1 LEPTSLERG
10 GARFRA
16 VTRGWRRIGVATV
29 KVSGGGMGG
38 RRTNLN
44 HDAVDG
50 IFKLRS
56 SSKIAFDIGV
66 RSFDKKI
73 KICIIL

>member
-1 LEPTSLERG
+1 M
-10 GARFRA
+10 
-16 VTRGWRRIGVATV
+16 ATV
-29 KVSGGGMGG
+29 KVSGGGMDE

-50 IFKLRS
+50 QFKLRS

-66 RSFDKKI
+66 HLFDKKI
-73 KICIIL
+73 KICFILEVL